1 MAMSTAPCSRP
12 PRQAPGVV
20 KVRLAGALPDLAA
33 LTGLLA
39 AVPFIEILTGPDGP
53 YPNRRDAGERVY
65 LTARIH
71 PPSTTSP
78 HGASAGPPRNPAA
91 PLPHTPPRSL
101 QGGTRHDRS

>member
-1 MAMSTAPCSRP
+1 MAMSTAPGNRP

-20 KVRLAGALPDLAA
+20 NVRLAGALPDLAA

-53 YPNRRDAGERVY
+53 YPNRRDAAERVY

-78 HGASAGPPRNPAA
+78 RGASAGPPRNPAV
-91 PLPHTPPRSL
+91 PLSRTPLRSL
-101 QGGTRHDRS
+101 HGGTRHDRS